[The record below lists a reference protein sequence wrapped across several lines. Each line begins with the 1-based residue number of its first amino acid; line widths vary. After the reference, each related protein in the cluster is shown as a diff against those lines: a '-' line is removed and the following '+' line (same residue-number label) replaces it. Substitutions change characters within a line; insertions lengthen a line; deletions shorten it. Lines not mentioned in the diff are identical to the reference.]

1 MADLMLLE
9 YKEKTGQ
16 FHHNMVRDR
25 RAQWE
30 PNTNG
35 WETIAY
41 TDEDKAWVFGN
52 IMECKLH
59 RREALKQP
67 PYTTEYIR
75 KEWKLFCYA
84 YNYIVGVIEIAPEQ
98 KEFIQKH
105 FDERKA
111 LAQLGNGHFS
121 EIKENEELP
130 WAWEYD
136 PHNFIE
142 SNF

>member
-9 YKEKTGQ
+9 YKDGQ

-25 RAQWE
+25 RPQWE

-35 WETIAY
+35 WETIAL
-41 TDEDKAWVFGN
+41 TDEDKAGVFGN

-105 FDERKA
+105 FNEPEA
-111 LAQLGNGHFS
+111 LARLGNGHFS

-136 PHNFIE
+136 PLNFID

>member
-41 TDEDKAWVFGN
+41 TDEDKG
-52 IMECKLH
+52 IS
-59 RREALKQP
+59 
-67 PYTTEYIR
+67 T
-75 KEWKLFCYA
+75 
-84 YNYIVGVIEIAPEQ
+84 
-98 KEFIQKH
+98 
-105 FDERKA
+105 
-111 LAQLGNGHFS
+111 
-121 EIKENEELP
+121 
-130 WAWEYD
+130 
-136 PHNFIE
+136 
-142 SNF
+142 